1 LASLELQKAIS
12 NWENKQKEYG
22 FVVDENYIDTY
33 CLIAN
38 TALSVE
44 KDAETGLRVSAKVK
58 KTIENFCIDTFG
70 KTIWELERQKQY
82 NGWDNIGIIDR
93 YYDVLKAESYYLFE
107 SFIYYMERNRGYSK
121 RFYQPRRKTL
131 KCVVD
136 DLQALED
143 KNENRVFYGLS
154 MPSRVGKAIAY
165 NTPVLT
171 QNGWKKH
178 GELTL
183 YDRVIGLDG
192 EFKRITAIHNPCQM
206 EYKVTF
212 SDGEEII
219 CHGNHEWRLHDRNH
233 GEKIRDVETKEIFLN
248 YKNKDGRNRFI
259 LPNRECVSGSHS
271 AVWVDPYTLGAWL
284 GDGRNRN
291 PDICGDEKDF
301 AIVQKILDAGYKLSW
316 ETKHKT
322 TGVKY
327 YGFKGLREQLQKY
340 GMCHSR
346 KTTFK
351 RIPSEYLVA
360 DEEQRLEL
368 LAGLLDTDGYLNQ
381 KEHRYQFTT
390 NEEFLKNDFVSL
402 VSTFGWR
409 VSVTKRNK
417 SVSSSGICA
426 NKPYWV
432 ISFNPTRYI
441 PCQLERKKLKEYS
454 QQKRLTIEKVEK
466 IDNYII
472 GNCITVEDE
481 IYCVGRTL
489 KPTHN
494 STVCIFFLA
503 WIALKRP
510 NSHSA
515 MGGHSGI
522 LAKGFYKELLN
533 LITTPEYTFKELY
546 DYFHPEYANK
556 PFPTDK
562 SSDEFTITLGSPD
575 RFATI
580 TCRGIDGTWTGAVD
594 VSKDGY
600 LYVDD
605 LVRDREH
612 SLSPQRM
619 ENTFQ
624 EYLNKMVDRKNDGAR
639 ELMVGTLWNVLDP
652 LQRISVQYELD
663 ERYVFR
669 RIPALDENDESNF
682 DYEING
688 FSTEYYKQ
696 MRERLANAEWMAK
709 YQQQPYV
716 REGLLFPQNECMF
729 FDGIV
734 EEGEW
739 IVTAFCD
746 PAFGGAD
753 KLSMPVKLKHVES
766 GKQMIIDWVYKKG
779 TQNITVPLIVDSII
793 RNVITELRIEKNAG
807 GNLIADSIKKELE
820 KRGCHHCKII
830 QFSASVRENKEERI
844 KGYSDYVKD
853 NFWFLM
859 ESRYLPT
866 KEEDAISGIQRFRR
880 TEMYTDAMNELH
892 MHTSEGK
899 NPNDD
904 AADSI
909 TNMAKFEE
917 RKVAKVEAIANPFRT
932 GGYYGNF

>member
-1 LASLELQKAIS
+1 MASKELLNAVFDYECYLIDNGLTEDLINAYSEAAKTALCTEKDI
-12 NWENKQKEYG
+12 EYG
-22 FVVDENYIDTY
+22 LRLSARAKDLIEQFVME
-33 CLIAN
+33 
-38 TALSVE
+38 
-44 KDAETGLRVSAKVK
+44 SA
-58 KTIENFCIDTFG
+58 G
-70 KTIWELERQKQY
+70 GTIWQLERYCFDTATSY
-82 NGWDNIGIIDR
+82 NVLDKF
-93 YYDVLKAESYYLFE
+93 YEVLKAESYYLFE

-154 MPSRVGKAIAY
+154 MPSRVGK
-165 NTPVLT
+165 
-171 QNGWKKH
+171 
-178 GELTL
+178 
-183 YDRVIGLDG
+183 
-192 EFKRITAIHNPCQM
+192 
-206 EYKVTF
+206 
-212 SDGEEII
+212 
-219 CHGNHEWRLHDRNH
+219 
-233 GEKIRDVETKEIFLN
+233 
-248 YKNKDGRNRFI
+248 
-259 LPNRECVSGSHS
+259 
-271 AVWVDPYTLGAWL
+271 
-284 GDGRNRN
+284 
-291 PDICGDEKDF
+291 
-301 AIVQKILDAGYKLSW
+301 
-316 ETKHKT
+316 
-322 TGVKY
+322 
-327 YGFKGLREQLQKY
+327 
-340 GMCHSR
+340 
-346 KTTFK
+346 
-351 RIPSEYLVA
+351 
-360 DEEQRLEL
+360 
-368 LAGLLDTDGYLNQ
+368 
-381 KEHRYQFTT
+381 
-390 NEEFLKNDFVSL
+390 
-402 VSTFGWR
+402 
-409 VSVTKRNK
+409 
-417 SVSSSGICA
+417 
-426 NKPYWV
+426 
-432 ISFNPTRYI
+432 
-441 PCQLERKKLKEYS
+441 
-454 QQKRLTIEKVEK
+454 
-466 IDNYII
+466 
-472 GNCITVEDE
+472 
-481 IYCVGRTL
+481 
-489 KPTHN
+489 

-533 LITTPEYTFKELY
+533 LITTPEYTFKELH

-917 RKVAKVEAIANPFRT
+917 KKVSKVEAIKNPFRT